1 MRNMTTML
9 LVTLLLVSLLA
20 GIPTNQLET
29 EDAIEQTSAR
39 SGADIDILGITEP
52 SETTCTSAGCRDEML
67 VGESTTFEAVMKNIG
82 SGDVT
87 DMTYSLD
94 IYLTDST
101 RTRGP
106 IAKDASGQ
114 DLSWTNEVAVCDD
127 AASCDQTS
135 FAANTIYTGGS
146 STLTSLGAAITWT
159 PSVGEYLVVLTV
171 DSDQDTDPAN
181 DEEDIY
187 VIVRDYSDIEVDV
200 CWLDPN
206 DTTTCL
212 EGDAAIGTDTE
223 PRDFMV
229 SVTAEGS
236 QAFNPREVNVSIAFE
251 GLSSASA
258 GGLTLADGDEL
269 VVVAGSAQT
278 VEVYRN
284 ATTDQSTDASR
295 AVLAYQT
302 AWTMTGTVVPDDG
315 YYSIEARVLDHTLYG
330 QASECAESWL
340 EDPAADPPVELTSNN
355 FCEYLETNDDYSR
368 TDSDD
373 IYGSSRLF
381 HDIRLQTLSV
391 AQGYSADGS
400 GEPTSIIQDG
410 MDLDLRVGTTLLHAN
425 VGHFGSDVN
434 KMVDWNVVFTVTDP
448 AGVETTY
455 TQDDCPTGLAPSYN
469 HKLLGTFGGQGTPQ
483 EADVFG
489 SACVMLNNDAALSVG
504 EYKFEADLNFLGVW
518 EDDKLATCSTDP
530 VSGEITNC
538 DEKASNNRKVMT
550 LDVVNNQ
557 PSVLSMTMF
566 NTGDLV
572 VSQEAP
578 LEFDVL
584 AFDVDCVAGDCLSYA
599 WTINDV
605 ELGMCGGVGALGA
618 QCTFQILP
626 EHMPNPRVAV
636 TVTDDN
642 GASTSEFMDFT
653 IWNDVTAESTTADS
667 GVTVAYNLQYA
678 SITPF
683 TITATDA
690 DTGSY
695 TGMELPGYTGA
706 YDAVAAVDFAP
717 LTSFEASGVL
727 SHGMTFTVPKTLI
740 EAGTGVEGSI
750 WFNQGSLYQLVDG
763 TPADS
768 ATDPTVSEFTWDLPA
783 DQNTLTAGT
792 FVLFGGE
799 LEEAMPPSA
808 GIQGFSAAAG
818 EGGTLVMNWDVTA
831 QMSLGERFI
840 MEICDAANDASCAN
854 AVVKDFTS
862 EVKTYTHPGISTTHG
877 TNYTVT
883 VEVCNDA
890 GCNSQIGLGYVIADK
905 EVDGDG
911 MMTNLIA
918 QSSADGTKWT
928 MTWTT
933 TGDTSDIDSWRVCYS
948 TNDVAT
954 AIEKTGSKCTS
965 VASGTATTVDVM
977 QPTFTGTETY
987 YFVGVA
993 VDDLGNDRLA
1003 SDVPTD
1009 VYYKR
1014 DADFT
1019 NNDDGNGTVGE
1030 EVSGESELPSWTLPA
1045 IGGVVV
1051 AAIVVGAII
1060 VTRGGGGG
1068 DGDKDWD
1075 Y

>member
-1 MRNMTTML
+1 
-9 LVTLLLVSLLA
+9 
-20 GIPTNQLET
+20 
-29 EDAIEQTSAR
+29 
-39 SGADIDILGITEP
+39 
-52 SETTCTSAGCRDEML
+52 
-67 VGESTTFEAVMKNIG
+67 
-82 SGDVT
+82 
-87 DMTYSLD
+87 
-94 IYLTDST
+94 
-101 RTRGP
+101 
-106 IAKDASGQ
+106 
-114 DLSWTNEVAVCDD
+114 
-127 AASCDQTS
+127 
-135 FAANTIYTGGS
+135 
-146 STLTSLGAAITWT
+146 
-159 PSVGEYLVVLTV
+159 
-171 DSDQDTDPAN
+171 
-181 DEEDIY
+181 
-187 VIVRDYSDIEVDV
+187 
-200 CWLDPN
+200 
-206 DTTTCL
+206 
-212 EGDAAIGTDTE
+212 
-223 PRDFMV
+223 
-229 SVTAEGS
+229 VTADGS
-236 QAFNPREVNVSIAFE
+236 QEFNPREVNVSVELVGF
-251 GLSSASA
+251 SNAS
-258 GGLTLADGDEL
+258 GGGFDLGVDGDEWL
-269 VVVAGSAQT
+269 VVAGNAQT
-278 VEVYRN
+278 VEVFRN
-284 ATTDQSTDASR
+284 ATTDTGSDASR

-302 AWTMTGTVVPDDG
+302 EWTMTGSVTPGDG
-315 YYSIEARVLDHTLYG
+315 GYSIDARVIDHTLYG
-330 QASECAESWL
+330 QDGSCSEAWTDDT
-340 EDPAADPPVELTSNN
+340 DPEEPVELTSDN
-355 FCEYLETNDDYSR
+355 FCEYVVNNDDYSR

-373 IYGSSRLF
+373 IYGFSALF
-381 HDIRLQTLSV
+381 HDIRIQTLTV

-400 GEPTSIIQDG
+400 GEPTSVVQDG
-410 MDLDLRVGTTLLHAN
+410 MDIDLRVGTTLLHAN

-434 KMVDWNVVFTVTDP
+434 KMVEWGVVFTVTDP
-448 AGVETTY
+448 AGTETTY
-455 TQDDCPTGLAPSYN
+455 NANDCPTGLAPSYT

-504 EYKFEADLNFLGVW
+504 EYKFEADLNFLGLWDTTADRLDESV
-518 EDDKLATCSTDP
+518 A
-530 VSGEITNC
+530 
-538 DEKASNNRKVMT
+538 DEKTSNNRKVMT

-557 PSVLSMTMF
+557 PTVLSMTMF

-572 VSQEAP
+572 VTQESP

-584 AFDVDCVAGDCLSYA
+584 AFDVDCVDGNCLTYT
-599 WTINDV
+599 WTIDDV
-605 ELGMCGGVGALGA
+605 ELGMCGGVGAQGA

-626 EHMPNPRVAV
+626 EHMTNPRVAV
-636 TVTDDN
+636 SVSDDN
-642 GASTSEFMDFT
+642 GATTTEYMDLI
-653 IWNDVTAESTTADS
+653 IWNDVTADSTTADS
-667 GVTVAYNLQYA
+667 GILVSYALQYSA
-678 SITPF
+678 TTPF

-690 DTGSY
+690 DTSGYAS
-695 TGMELPGYTGA
+695 MELPGYTGN
-706 YDAVAAVDFAP
+706 YDAVAAIDFSP
-717 LTSFEASGVL
+717 VTSYEASGVL
-727 SHGMTFTVPKTLI
+727 THGMTFTVPKSLI
-740 EAGTGVEGSI
+740 ESGTGVEGSI

-768 ATDPTVSEFTWDLPA
+768 STDPTMSVFTWDLPV

-792 FVLFGGE
+792 FVLFGGS

-840 MEICDAANDASCAN
+840 MEICDEAQDANCDMAAL
-854 AVVKDFTS
+854 KDFTS

-890 GCNSQIGLGYVIADK
+890 GCNTQIGIGNVIADK

-918 QSSADGTKWT
+918 QSSADGSMWT

-933 TGDTSDIDSWRVCYS
+933 TGDVSDISSWRVCYS

-954 AIEKTGSKCTS
+954 AIEKTGSKCTD
-965 VASGTATTVDVM
+965 VASATATTVDVM

-1019 NNDDGNGTVGE
+1019 NNDDGNGTIGDD
-1030 EVSGESELPSWTLPA
+1030 VSGDSELPSWTLPA

>member
-9 LVTLLLVSLLA
+9 LVTLLLASLLA
-20 GIPTNQLET
+20 GMPTNELET
-29 EDAIEQTSAR
+29 EDAIEQSSAR
-39 SGADIDILGITEP
+39 SGADIDILGITQP
-52 SETTCTSAGCRDEML
+52 SETSCTAAGCRDELL
-67 VGESTTFEAVMKNIG
+67 VGESTTFEVVMKNIG

-94 IYLTDST
+94 IYLTDSSKV
-101 RTRGP
+101 RGLQ
-106 IAKDASGQ
+106 AKDSTGQ
-114 DLSWTNEVAVCDD
+114 ELSWTNDVAVCDD
-127 AASCDQTS
+127 AASCDETS
-135 FAANTIYTGGS
+135 FAANTIYTGGAA
-146 STLTSLGAAITWT
+146 TLTSLGAAITWT
-159 PSVGEYLVVLTV
+159 PDVGEYLVVVTV
-171 DSDQDTDPAN
+171 DSDQDSDPAN
-181 DEEDIY
+181 DEEEIY
-187 VIVRDYSDIEVDV
+187 VVVRDYTDIEVDL
-200 CWLDPN
+200 CWTDGAGA
-206 DTTTCL
+206 CV
-212 EGDAAIGTDTE
+212 EGDRAIGTGTE
-223 PRDFMV
+223 TRQFIL
-229 SVTAEGS
+229 SVTADGS
-236 QAFNPREVNVSIAFE
+236 QEFNPREVNVSVELDGF
-251 GLSSASA
+251 SAAS
-258 GGLTLADGDEL
+258 GGGFDLGVDGDEWL
-269 VVVAGSAQT
+269 VVAGNAQT

-284 ATTDQSTDASR
+284 TTTDTGSDASR

-302 AWTMTGTVVPDDG
+302 EWTMTGSVTPGDG
-315 YYSIEARVLDHTLYG
+315 GYSIDARVIDHTLYG
-330 QASECAESWL
+330 QDSSCSESWVD
-340 EDPAADPPVELTSNN
+340 DPAAEPPVELTSDN
-355 FCEYLETNDDYSR
+355 FCEYVENNDDYSR

-373 IYGSSRLF
+373 IYGFSALF
-381 HDIRLQTLSV
+381 HDIRIQTLTV

-400 GEPTSIIQDG
+400 GEPTSVVQDG
-410 MDLDLRVGTTLLHAN
+410 MDIDLRVGTTLLHAN

-434 KMVDWNVVFTVTDP
+434 KMVQWGVVFTVTDP
-448 AGVETTY
+448 AGTETTY
-455 TQDDCPTGLAPSYN
+455 NADDCPTGLAPSYT
-469 HKLLGTFGGQGTPQ
+469 HKLLGTFGGQGAPQ

-489 SACVMLNNDAALSVG
+489 SACVMLNNDAALTVG

-518 EDDKLATCSTDP
+518 DTTADRLDESVA
-530 VSGEITNC
+530 
-538 DEKASNNRKVMT
+538 DEKTSNNRKVMT

-557 PSVLSMTMF
+557 PTVLSMTMF

-572 VSQEAP
+572 VTQESP

-584 AFDVDCVAGDCLSYA
+584 AFDVDCVDGNCLTYT
-599 WTINDV
+599 WTIDDV
-605 ELGMCGGVGALGA
+605 ELGMCGGVGAQGA

-626 EHMPNPRVAV
+626 EHMTNPRVAV
-636 TVTDDN
+636 SVSDDN
-642 GASTSEFMDFT
+642 GATTTEYMDLI
-653 IWNDVTAESTTADS
+653 IWNDVTADSTTADS
-667 GVTVAYNLQYA
+667 GILVSYALQYSA
-678 SITPF
+678 TTPF

-690 DTGSY
+690 DTSGYAS
-695 TGMELPGYTGA
+695 MELPGYTGN
-706 YDAVAAVDFAP
+706 YDAVAAIDFSP
-717 LTSFEASGVL
+717 VTSYEASGVL
-727 SHGMTFTVPKTLI
+727 THGMTFTVPKSLI
-740 EAGTGVEGSI
+740 ESGTGVEGSI
-750 WFNQGSLYQLVDG
+750 WFNQGSMYQLVDG

-768 ATDPTVSEFTWDLPA
+768 STDPTMSVFTWDLPV

-792 FVLFGGE
+792 FVLFGGS

-840 MEICDAANDASCAN
+840 MEICDEAQDANCDMAAL
-854 AVVKDFTS
+854 KDFTS

-890 GCNSQIGLGYVIADK
+890 GCNTQIGIGNVIADK

-918 QSSADGTKWT
+918 QSSADGSMWT

-933 TGDTSDIDSWRVCYS
+933 TGDLSDISSWRICYS

-954 AIEKTGSKCTS
+954 AIEKTGSKCTD
-965 VASGTATTVDVM
+965 VASATATTVDVM

-1030 EVSGESELPSWTLPA
+1030 DVSGESELPSWTLPA

>member
-20 GIPTNQLET
+20 GIPTNELET
-29 EDAIEQTSAR
+29 EDAIEQSSAR
-39 SGADIDILGITEP
+39 SGADIDILGITQP
-52 SETTCTSAGCRDEML
+52 SETSCNAAGCRDELL
-67 VGESTTFEAVMKNIG
+67 VGESTTFEVVMKNIG

-87 DMTYSLD
+87 DMSYSLD
-94 IYLTDST
+94 IYLTDSSKV
-101 RTRGP
+101 RGLQ
-106 IAKDASGQ
+106 AKDSTGQ
-114 DLSWTNEVAVCDD
+114 DLSWTNDVAVCDD
-127 AASCDQTS
+127 AASCDETS
-135 FAANTIYTGGS
+135 FAASTIYSGGAA
-146 STLTSLGAAITWT
+146 TLTSLGSDITWT
-159 PSVGEYLVVLTV
+159 PDVGEYLVVVTV
-171 DSDQDTDPAN
+171 ESDQDSDPAN
-181 DEEDIY
+181 DEEEIY
-187 VIVRDYSDIEVDV
+187 VVVRDYTDIEVDL
-200 CWLDPN
+200 CWTDGAGA
-206 DTTTCL
+206 CV
-212 EGDAAIGTDTE
+212 EGDRAIGTGTE
-223 PRDFMV
+223 SRQFIL
-229 SVTAEGS
+229 SVTADGS
-236 QAFNPREVNVSIAFE
+236 QEFNPREVNVSVELDGF
-251 GLSSASA
+251 SAAS
-258 GGLTLADGDEL
+258 GGGFDLGVDGEEWM
-269 VVVAGSAQT
+269 VVAGNAQT

-284 ATTDQSTDASR
+284 TTTDTASDASR

-302 AWTMTGTVVPDDG
+302 EWTMTGSVTPGDG
-315 YYSIEARVLDHTLYG
+315 GYSIDARVIDHTLYG
-330 QASECAESWL
+330 QDGSCSEIWTDDT
-340 EDPAADPPVELTSNN
+340 DPEEPVELTSDN
-355 FCEYLETNDDYSR
+355 FCEYLENNDDYSR

-373 IYGSSRLF
+373 IYGFSALF
-381 HDIRLQTLSV
+381 HDIRLQTLTV

-400 GEPTSIIQDG
+400 GEPTSVVQDG

-434 KMVDWNVVFTVTDP
+434 KMVEWGVVFTVTDP
-448 AGVETTY
+448 AGTETTY
-455 TQDDCPTGLAPSYN
+455 NADDCPTGLAPSYT
-469 HKLLGTFGGQGTPQ
+469 HRLLGTFGGQGTPQ

-489 SACVMLNNDAALSVG
+489 SACVMLNNDAALTVG

-518 EDDKLATCSTDP
+518 DTTADRLDESVA
-530 VSGEITNC
+530 
-538 DEKASNNRKVMT
+538 DEKTSNNRKVMT

-557 PSVLSMTMF
+557 PTVLSMTMF

-572 VSQEAP
+572 VTQESP

-584 AFDVDCVAGDCLSYA
+584 AFDVDCVDGNCLTYT
-599 WTINDV
+599 WTVDDV
-605 ELGMCGGVGALGA
+605 ELGMCGGVGATGA

-626 EHMPNPRVAV
+626 EHMTNPRVAV
-636 TVTDDN
+636 TVSDDN
-642 GASTSEFMDFT
+642 GATTTEYMDLI
-653 IWNDVTAESTTADS
+653 IWNDVTADSTTADS
-667 GVTVAYNLQYA
+667 GILVSYALQYSA
-678 SITPF
+678 TTPF

-690 DTGSY
+690 DTSGFA
-695 TGMELPGYTGA
+695 GMELPGYTGN
-706 YDAVAAVDFAP
+706 YDAVAAIDFSPA
-717 LTSFEASGVL
+717 TSYEASGVL
-727 SHGMTFTVPKTLI
+727 THGMTFTVPKSLI
-740 EAGTGVEGSI
+740 ESGTGVEGSV
-750 WFNQGSLYQLVDG
+750 WFNQGSMYQLVDG

-768 ATDPTVSEFTWDLPA
+768 STDPTMSVFTWDLPV

-792 FVLFGGE
+792 FVLFGGS

-840 MEICDAANDASCAN
+840 MEICDETQDANCDMAAL
-854 AVVKDFTS
+854 KDFTS

-877 TNYTVT
+877 TTYTVT

-890 GCNSQIGLGYVIADK
+890 GCNGQIGIGNVTADK

-918 QSSADGTKWT
+918 QSSADGSMWT

-933 TGDTSDIDSWRVCYS
+933 TGDISDISSWRVCYS

-954 AIEKTGSKCTS
+954 AIEKTGSKCTD
-965 VASGTATTVDVM
+965 VASATATTVDVM

-1030 EVSGESELPSWTLPA
+1030 DVSGESELPSWTLPA

>member
-9 LVTLLLVSLLA
+9 LVTLLLASLLA
-20 GIPTNQLET
+20 GMPTNELET
-29 EDAIEQTSAR
+29 EDAIEQSSAR
-39 SGADIDILGITEP
+39 SGADIDILGITQP
-52 SETTCTSAGCRDEML
+52 SETSCTAAGCRDELL
-67 VGESTTFEAVMKNIG
+67 VGESTTFEVVMKNIG

-94 IYLTDST
+94 IYLTDSSKV
-101 RTRGP
+101 RGLQ
-106 IAKDASGQ
+106 AKDSTGQ
-114 DLSWTNEVAVCDD
+114 ELSWTNDVAVCDD
-127 AASCDQTS
+127 AASCDETS
-135 FAANTIYTGGS
+135 FAANTIYTGGAA
-146 STLTSLGAAITWT
+146 TLTSLGSDITWT
-159 PSVGEYLVVLTV
+159 PDVGEYLVVVTV

-181 DEEDIY
+181 DEEEIY
-187 VIVRDYSDIEVDV
+187 VVVRDYTDIEVDL
-200 CWLDPN
+200 CWTDGAGA
-206 DTTTCL
+206 CV
-212 EGDAAIGTDTE
+212 EGDRAVGTGTE
-223 PRDFMV
+223 TRQFIL
-229 SVTAEGS
+229 SVTADGS
-236 QAFNPREVNVSIAFE
+236 QEFNPREVNVSVELDGF
-251 GLSSASA
+251 SAAS
-258 GGLTLADGDEL
+258 GGGFDLGVDGEEWM
-269 VVVAGSAQT
+269 VVAGNAQT
-278 VEVYRN
+278 VEVFRN
-284 ATTDQSTDASR
+284 ATTDTGSDASR
-295 AVLAYQT
+295 AVLSYQT
-302 AWTMTGTVVPDDG
+302 EWTMTGSVTPGDG
-315 YYSIEARVLDHTLYG
+315 GYSIDARVIDHTLYG
-330 QASECAESWL
+330 QDGSCSESWTDDT
-340 EDPAADPPVELTSNN
+340 DPEEPVELTSDN
-355 FCEYLETNDDYSR
+355 FCEYVENNDDYSR

-373 IYGSSRLF
+373 IYGFSALF
-381 HDIRLQTLSV
+381 HDIRIQTLTV

-400 GEPTSIIQDG
+400 GEPTSVVQDG
-410 MDLDLRVGTTLLHAN
+410 MDIDLRVGTTLLHAN

-434 KMVDWNVVFTVTDP
+434 KMVEWGVVFTVTDP
-448 AGVETTY
+448 AGTETTY
-455 TQDDCPTGLAPSYN
+455 NADDCPTGLAPSYT

-518 EDDKLATCSTDP
+518 DTTADRLDESVA
-530 VSGEITNC
+530 
-538 DEKASNNRKVMT
+538 DEKTSNNRKVMT

-557 PSVLSMTMF
+557 PTVLSMTMF

-572 VSQEAP
+572 VTQESP

-584 AFDVDCVAGDCLSYA
+584 AFDVDCVDGNCLTYT
-599 WTINDV
+599 WTIDDV
-605 ELGMCGGVGALGA
+605 ELGMCGGVGAQGA

-626 EHMPNPRVAV
+626 EHMTSPRVAV
-636 TVTDDN
+636 SVSDDN
-642 GASTSEFMDFT
+642 GATTTEYMDLI
-653 IWNDVTAESTTADS
+653 IWNDVVADSTTADS
-667 GVTVAYNLQYA
+667 GILVSYALQYSA
-678 SITPF
+678 TTPF

-690 DTGSY
+690 DTSGY
-695 TGMELPGYTGA
+695 TSMELPGYTGN
-706 YDAVAAVDFAP
+706 YDAVAAIDFSP
-717 LTSFEASGVL
+717 VTSYEASGVL
-727 SHGMTFTVPKTLI
+727 THGMTFTVPKSLI
-740 EAGTGVEGSI
+740 ESGTGVEGSI
-750 WFNQGSLYQLVDG
+750 WFNQGSMYQLVDG

-768 ATDPTVSEFTWDLPA
+768 STDPTMSVFTWDLPV

-792 FVLFGGE
+792 FVLFGGS

-840 MEICDAANDASCAN
+840 MEICDEAQDANCDMAAL
-854 AVVKDFTS
+854 KDFTS

-890 GCNSQIGLGYVIADK
+890 GCNTQIGIGNVIADK

-918 QSSADGTKWT
+918 QSSADGSMWT

-933 TGDTSDIDSWRVCYS
+933 TGDVSDISSWRVCYS

-954 AIEKTGSKCTS
+954 AIEKTGSKCTD
-965 VASGTATTVDVM
+965 VASATATTVDVM

-1030 EVSGESELPSWTLPA
+1030 DVSGESELPSWTLPA

>member
-9 LVTLLLVSLLA
+9 LVTLLLASLLA
-20 GIPTNQLET
+20 GIPTNELET
-29 EDAIEQTSAR
+29 EDAIEQSSAR
-39 SGADIDILGITEP
+39 SGADIDILGITQP
-52 SETTCTSAGCRDEML
+52 SETSCTAAGCRDELL
-67 VGESTTFEAVMKNIG
+67 VGESTTFEVVMKNIG

-94 IYLTDST
+94 IYLTDSSKV
-101 RTRGP
+101 RGLQ
-106 IAKDASGQ
+106 AKDSTGQ
-114 DLSWTNEVAVCDD
+114 ELSWTNDVAVCDD
-127 AASCDQTS
+127 AASCDETS
-135 FAANTIYTGGS
+135 FAANTIYTGGAA
-146 STLTSLGAAITWT
+146 TLTSLGSAITWT
-159 PSVGEYLVVLTV
+159 PDVGEYLVVVTV
-171 DSDQDTDPAN
+171 DSDQDSDPAN
-181 DEEDIY
+181 DEEEIY
-187 VIVRDYSDIEVDV
+187 VVVRDYTDIEVDL
-200 CWLDPN
+200 CWTDGAGA
-206 DTTTCL
+206 CV
-212 EGDAAIGTDTE
+212 EGDRAIGTGTE
-223 PRDFMV
+223 TRQFIL
-229 SVTAEGS
+229 SVTADGS
-236 QAFNPREVNVSIAFE
+236 QEFNPREVNVSVELDGF
-251 GLSSASA
+251 SAAS
-258 GGLTLADGDEL
+258 GGGFDLGVDGDEWL
-269 VVVAGSAQT
+269 VVAGNAQT

-284 ATTDQSTDASR
+284 TTTDTGSDASR

-302 AWTMTGTVVPDDG
+302 EWTMTGSVTPGDG
-315 YYSIEARVLDHTLYG
+315 GYSIDARVIDHTLYG
-330 QASECAESWL
+330 QDSSCSESWVD
-340 EDPAADPPVELTSNN
+340 DPAAEPPVELTSDN
-355 FCEYLETNDDYSR
+355 FCEYVENNDDYSR

-373 IYGSSRLF
+373 IYGFSALF
-381 HDIRLQTLSV
+381 HDIRIQTLTV

-400 GEPTSIIQDG
+400 GEPTSVVQDG

-434 KMVDWNVVFTVTDP
+434 KMVQWGVVFTVTDP
-448 AGVETTY
+448 AGTETTY
-455 TQDDCPTGLAPSYN
+455 NADDCPTGLAPSYT
-469 HKLLGTFGGQGTPQ
+469 HKLLGTFGGQGAPQ

-489 SACVMLNNDAALSVG
+489 SACVMLNNDAALTVG

-518 EDDKLATCSTDP
+518 DTTADRLDESVA
-530 VSGEITNC
+530 

-557 PSVLSMTMF
+557 PTVLSMTMF

-572 VSQEAP
+572 VTQESP

-584 AFDVDCVAGDCLSYA
+584 AFDVDCVDGNCLTYT
-599 WTINDV
+599 WTIDDV
-605 ELGMCGGVGALGA
+605 ELGMCGGVGAQGA

-626 EHMPNPRVAV
+626 EHMTSPRVAV
-636 TVTDDN
+636 TVSDDN
-642 GASTSEFMDFT
+642 GATSTEYMDLT
-653 IWNDVTAESTTADS
+653 IWNDVIADSTTTDS
-667 GVTVAYNLQYA
+667 GIMVAYALQYSA
-678 SITPF
+678 TTPF

-690 DTGSY
+690 DTSGFAS
-695 TGMELPGYTGA
+695 MELPGYTGN
-706 YDAVAAVDFAP
+706 YDAVAAIDFSPA
-717 LTSFEASGVL
+717 TSYEASGVL
-727 SHGMTFTVPKTLI
+727 SHGMTFTVPKSLI
-740 EAGTGVEGSI
+740 ESGTGVEGSI
-750 WFNQGSLYQLVDG
+750 WFNQGSMYQLVDG

-768 ATDPTVSEFTWDLPA
+768 STDPTMSVFTWDLPV

-792 FVLFGGE
+792 FVLFGGS

-840 MEICDAANDASCAN
+840 MEICDEAQDANCDMAAL
-854 AVVKDFTS
+854 KDFTS

-877 TNYTVT
+877 TTYTVT

-890 GCNSQIGLGYVIADK
+890 GCNGQLGIGNVTADK

-918 QSSADGTKWT
+918 QSSSDGTMWT

-933 TGDTSDIDSWRVCYS
+933 TGDVSDITSWRICYS

-954 AIEKTGSKCTS
+954 AIEKTGSKCTD
-965 VASGTATTVDVM
+965 VASATATTVDVM

-1030 EVSGESELPSWTLPA
+1030 DVSGESELPSWTLPA

-1068 DGDKDWD
+1068 GGDKDWD